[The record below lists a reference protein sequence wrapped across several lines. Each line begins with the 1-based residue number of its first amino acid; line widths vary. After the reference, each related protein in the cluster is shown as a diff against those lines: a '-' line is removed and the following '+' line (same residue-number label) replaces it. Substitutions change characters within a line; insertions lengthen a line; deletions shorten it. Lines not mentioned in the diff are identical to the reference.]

1 MWLIYALVGA
11 VGKTYSGFFRKK
23 LAHEISASA
32 YVWFSY
38 GLIVLVMTPF
48 MIPRAPELI
57 GMIRDFP
64 VPVLGAALSLI
75 VATQLNMEAL
85 KREELSYIAPLNAFT
100 TVFTLVLAMLFANEV
115 PPSFGVIGVLAVFVG
130 AYVVSIKSDRVHWY
144 DPLKYLGTSTGA
156 QLGLLVAFGYAL
168 NIVLMK
174 VVSNQGYDA
183 LSIMYMMTLIGVLA
197 LMHVP
202 FTKRSELRLA
212 LKSNKFEMYGGAV
225 SGFVGA
231 FFNIL
236 AIAGTFASYAVAV
249 RRLDSLMSVA
259 LGGRYLK
266 ETNIR
271 NKSIGAA
278 IMTIGA
284 VILVLS

>member
-1 MWLIYALVGA
+1 MWIIYALIGA
-11 VGKTYSGFFRKK
+11 IGKTYSGFFRKK
-23 LAHEISASA
+23 LTHTISASA

-57 GMIRDFP
+57 GMVRDYP
-64 VPVLGAALSLI
+64 VPVFGAALSLI

-100 TVFTLVLAMLFANEV
+100 TVFTLVLAMLFANET
-115 PPSFGVIGVLAVFVG
+115 PPHFGVVGVLVIFIG

-144 DPLKYLGTSTGA
+144 DPLKYLLTSTGA

-174 VVSNQGYDA
+174 VVSNHGYDA
-183 LSIMYMMTLIGVLA
+183 FSIMYMMALIGMLVLT
-197 LMHVP
+197 HVP
-202 FTKRSELRLA
+202 FTKRGELRVA
-212 LKSNKFEMYGGAV
+212 FASNKFALFGGAV

-236 AIAGTFASYAVAV
+236 AIAGTYASYAVAV

-259 LGGRYLK
+259 LGWRYLK

-271 NKSIGAA
+271 NKLIGAS
-278 IMTIGA
+278 IMTVGA
-284 VILVLS
+284 VILALS